1 MKAKI
6 DKNNH
11 DLATEVLNS
20 RYVMKDASGNI
31 IETPDQMYWR
41 VAKFIAQVD
50 KKYGASDSKINELAK
65 KFYKLMANGLFLPN
79 SPTLMN
85 AARKNAMLSAC
96 FVIPVG
102 DSIADIFEAVRITAL
117 VQKGGG
123 GTGFTFD
130 RLRPTGD
137 IVSSSGGTTSGPIS
151 FWKVIAETTNAIQ
164 QGAHRRGAN
173 MAMMSVE
180 HPDILKFINA
190 KQQKDAFNNFNI
202 SVKVTNSFME
212 TLRSTPERTHVVTN
226 PRDKKRYVIPK
237 DIILSS
243 YTIQN
248 LREAGTNTDNCFT
261 TRDIWNL
268 IVKNAHATGEPGLC
282 FIDRVN
288 KDNPTPALG
297 KIDATNPCGEQPLL
311 DFEACNLGSLNI
323 SQYVLPD
330 GSDLNWTKLA
340 GATELAVRFLDN
352 VIDAANYWPVEKI
365 KQMTLG
371 NRKIGLGIMGLNDAF
386 ILLGIRYNSNE
397 AVEFARKLGKFIN
410 EHAHNASQKL
420 AEEKGSFPNWK
431 ESTWDT
437 KYNRPMRNATCTTI
451 APTGSISIIAKCSS
465 GIEPVF
471 SFAYKR
477 RALDGKE
484 FVQIHP
490 LLEKLGKEQGW
501 MSDKLKIRLLA
512 GEDIRQ
518 IPDIPKDLADVLVT
532 AHQVA
537 PEWHVKIQAAFQ
549 ENVDNAVSKT
559 VNLPHDATVEDIDKI
574 LRLAYDL
581 ETKGITVYRDRC
593 REKQVISAVNE
604 IPDSPVPTSSPRAR
618 PRKTTGTTIK
628 AKTGCGSLFV
638 TLNKDDK
645 GLFEIFTNLGK
656 AGGCPSQSEATARI
670 LSIALRS
677 GVEPEIL
684 IEQLKGIRCLSTVAR
699 RKSNSEI
706 NVLSCPDAI
715 ARALEE
721 ALGNDFVSVSE
732 AFMRK
737 CPECNSQ
744 LRREAGCNVC
754 DNCGFSKCG

>member
-1 MKAKI
+1 
-6 DKNNH
+6 
-11 DLATEVLNS
+11 
-20 RYVMKDASGNI
+20 
-31 IETPDQMYWR
+31 
-41 VAKFIAQVD
+41 
-50 KKYGASDSKINELAK
+50 
-65 KFYKLMANGLFLPN
+65 
-79 SPTLMN
+79 
-85 AARKNAMLSAC
+85 
-96 FVIPVG
+96 
-102 DSIADIFEAVRITAL
+102 
-117 VQKGGG
+117 
-123 GTGFTFD
+123 
-130 RLRPTGD
+130 
-137 IVSSSGGTTSGPIS
+137 
-151 FWKVIAETTNAIQ
+151 
-164 QGAHRRGAN
+164 
-173 MAMMSVE
+173 
-180 HPDILKFINA
+180 
-190 KQQKDAFNNFNI
+190 
-202 SVKVTNSFME
+202 
-212 TLRSTPERTHVVTN
+212 
-226 PRDKKRYVIPK
+226 
-237 DIILSS
+237 
-243 YTIQN
+243 
-248 LREAGTNTDNCFT
+248 
-261 TRDIWNL
+261 
-268 IVKNAHATGEPGLC
+268 
-282 FIDRVN
+282 
-288 KDNPTPALG
+288 
-297 KIDATNPCGEQPLL
+297 
-311 DFEACNLGSLNI
+311 
-323 SQYVLPD
+323 
-330 GSDLNWTKLA
+330 
-340 GATELAVRFLDN
+340 
-352 VIDAANYWPVEKI
+352 
-365 KQMTLG
+365 
-371 NRKIGLGIMGLNDAF
+371 MGLNDAF